1 MYFLALAGCHYLSIW
16 PCSMVL
22 GDLGSSRLRT
32 RKFQMESEMAEA
44 LTGLSPNL
52 TVTLIAAITI
62 TPRVNL
68 ALYLTA

>member
-1 MYFLALAGCHYLSIW
+1 
-16 PCSMVL
+16 MVL